1 MKQMYPNEPNQN
13 QDSGN
18 PYEFIMSPQAPK
30 QRGVRLPGVKDP
42 FISKLIFIVIGIVII
57 VIVVGVLISNIFG
70 KSKVNVGDLTVVA
83 QTQQE
88 LVRVAT
94 QGYTLGTQPVTRKFA
109 ITTQL
114 SLRTQQIQ
122 ILDYLKTQGQKVST
136 KTLTLK
142 KSATTDTQLTTA
154 RQTSTFDSTFV
165 HLMQNSLVSYN
176 TILEQTL
183 SRATGTK
190 EKKILNAEITVA
202 NALLQQ
208 VPTQESLQNGS

>member
-1 MKQMYPNEPNQN
+1 MKQMYPNDPNQN

-18 PYEFIMSPQAPK
+18 PYEFIMSPQSPK
-30 QRGVRLPGVKDP
+30 QRGLRLPGVKDP
-42 FISKLIFIVIGIVII
+42 FIAKIILIVIGIVI
-57 VIVVGVLISNIFG
+57 VVVVGGVLISSLFG
-70 KSKVNVGDLTVVA
+70 KSKVNIVDLTAVT

-88 LVRVAT
+88 LIRVAT

-122 ILDYLKTQGQKVST
+122 MLDYLQKQGSKLTT

-165 HLMQNSLVSYN
+165 HIMQNSLVSYN
-176 TILEQTL
+176 TLLEQTL
-183 SRATGTK
+183 SRASGTN
-190 EKKILNAEITVA
+190 EKKLLNAEISVA